1 MIALAVGL
9 GVLGLC
15 ALRRAR
21 RRCYGADYGWHGPWA
36 AYGPCRVCGGA
47 CGDDAYRD
55 HDEEG
60 EHGEHG
66 ADDAHGERG
75 WQGDRRGPHGWHCG
89 PHGRRFQRGWM
100 RRGRRG
106 RRWMLHAAL
115 SRIDATPAQERVIVG
130 ELDRLTERVRGAR
143 GGLREGT
150 TDLAAAVRGPVL
162 DDAALGAVLGRVD
175 GVTAEVRAAAIEALR
190 NIHAVLDD
198 KQRAQV
204 AELIERRAGRGG
216 GGGGAGWFRM
226 GPYR

>member
-9 GVLGLC
+9 GVLGIF

-21 RRCYGADYGWHGPWA
+21 RRCYGGGHGYGWHGPWA
-36 AYGPCRVCGGA
+36 SAECGHYGGCDD
-47 CGDDAYRD
+47 GDLAGDGE
-55 HDEEG
+55 H

-66 ADDAHGERG
+66 HHGRHG
-75 WQGDRRGPHGWHCG
+75 RHGRYGRGP
-89 PHGRRFQRGWM
+89 WM
-100 RRGRRG
+100 RRRG

-130 ELDRLTERVRGAR
+130 EIDRLQERVHAAR
-143 GGLREGT
+143 GGLHDGRV
-150 TDLAAAVRGPVL
+150 DLAAALRGPLL

-175 GVTAEVRAAAIEALR
+175 GATGEVRAATIEALR

-198 KQRAQV
+198 KQRAEL
-204 AELIERRAGRGG
+204 ADLIERREGRGGG